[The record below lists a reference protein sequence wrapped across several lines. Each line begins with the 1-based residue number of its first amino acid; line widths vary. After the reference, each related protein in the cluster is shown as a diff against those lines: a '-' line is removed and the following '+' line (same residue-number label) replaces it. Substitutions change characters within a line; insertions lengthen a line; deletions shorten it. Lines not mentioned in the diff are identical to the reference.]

1 MNLIGGD
8 QPLLADAERRGH
20 ARAVLRDLGRQVV
33 RAHAAIETRIESI
46 GHAAVAGEEGM
57 TDASKST
64 ERCGLEHVG
73 LISVPPNHASGP
85 RTGSDLPRN
94 AVKLAQTA

>member
-8 QPLLADAERRGH
+8 QLLLADAERRGH

-73 LISVPPNHASGP
+73 LIYSKAIAGLEP
-85 RTGSDLPRN
+85 RQRPELRIREADRL
-94 AVKLAQTA
+94 